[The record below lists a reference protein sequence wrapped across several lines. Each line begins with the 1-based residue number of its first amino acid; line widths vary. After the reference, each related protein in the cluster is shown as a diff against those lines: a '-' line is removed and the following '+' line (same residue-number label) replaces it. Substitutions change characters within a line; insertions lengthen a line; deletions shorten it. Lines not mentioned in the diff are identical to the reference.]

1 MLRTPGR
8 STAREWR
15 WNRAWKLCRGVHL
28 PSRVSC
34 EDSPRAAVKPL
45 SSQKFVH
52 FAKLATSSDENK
64 AALVS
69 TVPVKRLAT
78 PEEIAH
84 VIVFVA
90 SANASYMTGASIP
103 VNGGMLAN

>member
-52 FAKLATSSDENK
+52 FAKLATSSQVQGKGVTARGGLQEAGDRTARRGTRTAEQ
-64 AALVS
+64 
-69 TVPVKRLAT
+69 
-78 PEEIAH
+78 AH
-84 VIVFVA
+84 CPRTRWHNTA
-90 SANASYMTGASIP
+90 KSGEP
-103 VNGGMLAN
+103 GER

>member
-52 FAKLATSSDENK
+52 FAKLATSSIYYDLTACFQGVGFSYSTTDAVRAGK
-64 AALVS
+64 LRPSKSYQMTLVHP
-69 TVPVKRLAT
+69 T
-78 PEEIAH
+78 
-84 VIVFVA
+84 
-90 SANASYMTGASIP
+90 
-103 VNGGMLAN
+103 